1 MKLVFIYGPPAAGK
15 LTIAR
20 KVAEKAGLALF
31 HNHLIV
37 DAVGAVFP
45 FGSEHFKRLREKFWF
60 ETFEAA
66 VDDGQS
72 LIFTFLPEDT
82 VDPNFAQRVIDL
94 VIAHSGEVI
103 SVRLNASRQS
113 QLARIDNESRNAFG
127 KLQEAELLKANFDQF
142 ERSLSNMPEPD
153 LVSDT
158 ETLDPDRAADLIV
171 AQLT

>member
-1 MKLVFIYGPPAAGK
+1 M
-15 LTIAR
+15 
-20 KVAEKAGLALF
+20 
-31 HNHLIV
+31 
-37 DAVGAVFP
+37 
-45 FGSEHFKRLREKFWF
+45 
-60 ETFEAA
+60 
-66 VDDGQS
+66 
-72 LIFTFLPEDT
+72 
-82 VDPNFAQRVIDL
+82 DPNFAQRVIDL